1 MSILENTPILKTF
14 MSRFGNLEFGDSPKN
29 DLQAPARAGAKDEAF
44 YLAEANQLFESG
56 HFEMA
61 LRSFA
66 KALEQN
72 PKSAPAWTGQV
83 RMLIEL
89 GEFKEAKLWAEK
101 ALAIFPRE
109 GELLAAKAVALARAG
124 DGKGALAYSDAS
136 MEVEAGTPYIW
147 LARGDVLLARKEKRA
162 EYCFEKALLLARD
175 HWLWPWLA
183 SRIHSFYHQTAQ
195 ALKFAQQAL
204 ALDAV
209 RAVVWL
215 QLGRCEAALGLSHKA
230 QQSFARAKELDADCP
245 ELETLTNELASESF
259 LDRILRRFS
268 LKTG

>member
-1 MSILENTPILKTF
+1 

-29 DLQAPARAGAKDEAF
+29 DLHAPSRSGVKDEAF
-44 YLAEANQLFESG
+44 YLAEANQYFEG
-56 HFEMA
+56 AHFEMA

-72 PKSAPAWTGQV
+72 PKSAAAWTGQV

-109 GELLAAKAVALARAG
+109 GELLAAKAVALARVG
-124 DGKGALAYSDAS
+124 DSKGALTYSDAS
-136 MEVEAGTPYIW
+136 MEVESGAPYIW

-175 HWLWPWLA
+175 HWVWPWLA
-183 SRIHSFYHQTAQ
+183 SRIHSFHQQTAQ

-215 QLGRCEAALGLSHKA
+215 QLGRCEGALGLVHKA
-230 QQSFARAKELDADCP
+230 QQSFARARELDPNCP
-245 ELETLTNELASESF
+245 ELDTLTSELAQEGF
-259 LDRILRRFS
+259 LSRLLRRFS
-268 LKTG
+268 LKAG

>member
-1 MSILENTPILKTF
+1 

-29 DLQAPARAGAKDEAF
+29 DLHSPQQSGVKDEPF
-44 YLAEANQLFESG
+44 YLKEAAELFESG
-56 HFEMA
+56 RFEQA
-61 LRSFA
+61 LRSYA

-72 PKSAPAWTGQV
+72 PRSAAAWTGQV

-109 GELLAAKAVALARAG
+109 GELLAAKAVALARGG
-124 DGKGALAYSDAS
+124 DGKAALAFSDAS

-162 EYCFEKALLLARD
+162 DYCFEKALLLARD

-183 SRIHSFYHQTAQ
+183 SRIHLFYRQSAQ
-195 ALKFAQQAL
+195 ALKLAQQAL
-204 ALDAV
+204 ALDAA
-209 RAVVWL
+209 RAIVWQ
-215 QLGRCEAALGLSHKA
+215 QLGRCEAALGLSSKA
-230 QQSFARAKELDADCP
+230 QQSIERARELDRDCP
-245 ELETLTNELASESF
+245 ELEKLSIDLSRETFFS
-259 LDRILRRFS
+259 RMLRRFFPGS
-268 LKTG
+268 A